1 MSASGHSRP
10 LLAARSSS
18 GDASKDGS
26 SNTSN
31 ANAPG
36 PTRPPSGR
44 PKRTLIESACSACR
58 RRKSRCDGLRPSCSR
73 CQNLRT
79 DCQYEAEE
87 GESRWSALRR
97 RNQLLEQERDH
108 IRELLAFVQTRPE
121 PEALDIFQRIR
132 TSSYDDIFLLLRQ
145 VREGAYGMQPGLQQQ
160 QQQQQQHMPP
170 GPPPGNAIDHRL
182 PPIQAILE
190 VSSRQGVNGPAHP
203 HPNHAHLVQ
212 SHSVS
217 SEESRNSSIP
227 EFSPGAASAPHMLS
241 TLEPSPH
248 HPRHQTAPHHPTNTP
263 PLMGSKPSL
272 SSEESTGSVT
282 SNPVLNPGFGMDL
295 SKPYQTP

>member
-1 MSASGHSRP
+1 MSQPGHSRP
-10 LLAARSSS
+10 LLAARTSSA
-18 GDASKDGS
+18 DASKDGA
-26 SNTSN
+26 SNSN
-31 ANAPG
+31 NSNAPG

-79 DCQYEAEE
+79 ECQYEAEE

-121 PEALDIFQRIR
+121 AEALDIFQRIR

-145 VREGAYGMQPGLQQQ
+145 VRDGAYGIQPNM
-160 QQQQQQHMPP
+160 QQHLPP

-190 VSSRQGVNGPAHP
+190 VSSRPGVNGPTHA
-203 HPNHAHLVQ
+203 HPNHAHLVH
-212 SHSVS
+212 SHSMS
-217 SEESRNSSIP
+217 SDESRGSSIP
-227 EFSPGAASAPHMLS
+227 EYQQGGASHMLS
-241 TLEPSPH
+241 TMEPSPH
-248 HPRHQTAPHHPTNTP
+248 QARHQTAPHHSTNTP
-263 PLMGSKPSL
+263 PLIGPKPSL
-272 SSEESTGSVT
+272 SSEESTGSVN
-282 SNPVLNPGFGMDL
+282 SNTPGFGMDP